1 MKRLLPIV
9 APVCVLGI
17 ASVAAAAV
25 SFASRDESVTLLLGV
40 GALLAAS
47 TFASHFPVPIE
58 GPNAGGVSLSFV
70 FAASA
75 IVLFGWDAG
84 VLVAFA
90 APVLIQTLEHRP
102 ALRIVYNGSVFALAA
117 LAAGLLV
124 ELIGGTGTDALIAKV
139 AVSASTQYAINLVLI
154 SLIVAHTSRRPFL
167 ELTRAS
173 LRWTIIV
180 FALMGSAALVL
191 VVLWQRSPL
200 LSVALF
206 GPLLAIAL
214 YQRSTYRA
222 LRAMRLAL
230 TDPLTGLG
238 NHRHFHERVERELV
252 EAERSARDFSLCM
265 IDVDDFKRVNDLF
278 GHPAG
283 DSVLAK
289 IAGALRQ
296 NGEAFRLGGD
306 EFALLLPQCNES
318 EAVMTATTIID
329 RVSALELDHVGSVTV
344 SAGVATFPT
353 QAPSRGELVRLAD
366 SALYWAKENGKNR
379 AHVYRPDV
387 VELAELRR
395 LAHGPDRAARFRAA
409 ESLAKA
415 VDLRD
420 TYTGSHSA
428 RVADLAA
435 RVAARLDLDQELIE
449 LARLAGSLHDLG
461 KLAIPEEILRKPG
474 PLTDPERL
482 VLERH
487 PQIGFRMLDSLGIEP
502 VADWILHHHERWD
515 GTGYPDRLPG
525 PLIPLGARIIFVVD
539 AFDAM
544 TSDRVYR
551 GRLSPRDAL
560 LELQRC
566 AGTQF
571 DPEVVDALAEELE
584 LSGIAQ
590 PAALAS

>member
-25 SFASRDESVTLLLGV
+25 SFASRDESATLLLGV

>member
-9 APVCVLGI
+9 APVCLVGI
-17 ASVAAAAV
+17 GAVAAAAF
-25 SFASRDESVTLLLGV
+25 SFATEGHPPSKLLGV
-40 GALLAAS
+40 AALLAAS
-47 TFASHFPVPIE
+47 TLASHFPVPIE

-90 APVLIQTLEHRP
+90 APALIQTLEHRP
-102 ALRIVYNGSVFALAA
+102 PIRIAYNGSVFAIAA
-117 LAAGLLV
+117 LVSGLLV
-124 ELIGGTGTDALIAKV
+124 GLVHGTGTDALIAKV
-139 AVSASTQYAINLVLI
+139 ALSATTQYAINLVLI
-154 SLIVAHTSRRPFL
+154 SLIVAVTSRRPFL
-167 ELTRAS
+167 ELIQAS
-173 LRWTIIV
+173 VRWTIMV
-180 FALMGSAALVL
+180 FALMASAALVL

-238 NHRHFHERVERELV
+238 NHRHFHDRVERELG
-252 EAERSARDFSLCM
+252 ESEQRGLDFSLCLV
-265 IDVDDFKRVNDLF
+265 DVDDFKRVNDLY

-283 DSVLAK
+283 DNVLAQ
-289 IAGALRQ
+289 IAANLRQ

-306 EFALLLPQCNES
+306 EFAVLLPQSDEA
-318 EAVMTATTIID
+318 EAVAAASAIVD
-329 RVSALELDHVGSVTV
+329 RVSALDLDHVGSITV
-344 SAGVATFPT
+344 SAGVSTFPT
-353 QAPSRGELVRLAD
+353 QAPSRLELVRLAD
-366 SALYWAKENGKNR
+366 SALYWAKEHGKNR

-428 RVADLAA
+428 RVAGLAA
-435 RVAARLDLDQELIE
+435 RVAERLGLDQELIE

-502 VADWILHHHERWD
+502 VAEWILHHHERWD
-515 GTGYPDRLPG
+515 GTGYPDRMPG
-525 PLIPLGARIIFVVD
+525 PVIPLGARIIFVVD
-539 AFDAM
+539 AYDAM

-551 GRLSPRDAL
+551 GRLSPGEAL
-560 LELQRC
+560 DELERC

-584 LSGIAQ
+584 LAGI
-590 PAALAS
+590 PESTALAS

>member
-9 APVCVLGI
+9 LPVCLLGI
-17 ASVAAAAV
+17 GSVAAAAF
-25 SFASRDESVTLLLGV
+25 SFATQGHPPSTLFGVLALLL
-40 GALLAAS
+40 AS
-47 TFASHFPVPIE
+47 TLASHFPVPIE
-58 GPNAGGVSLSFV
+58 GPNSGGVSLSFV

-102 ALRIVYNGSVFALAA
+102 PIRIAYNGSVFAVAA
-117 LAAGLLV
+117 LVSGLLV
-124 ELIGGTGTDALIAKV
+124 GLIEGSGTDALIAKV
-139 AVSASTQYAINLVLI
+139 AIASTAQYAINLVLI
-154 SLIVAHTSRRPFL
+154 SMVVAVTARRPFL
-167 ELTRAS
+167 ELIQAS
-173 LRWTIIV
+173 VRWTIMV

-238 NHRHFHERVERELV
+238 NHRHFHDRVERELA
-252 EAERSARDFSLCM
+252 EADQRGKDFSLCLV
-265 IDVDDFKRVNDLF
+265 DVDDFKRVNDLY

-283 DSVLAK
+283 DTVLAQ
-289 IAGALRQ
+289 IAANLRQ

-306 EFALLLPQCNES
+306 EFAVLLPQSDEA
-318 EAVMTATTIID
+318 EAVSAASAIVD
-329 RVSALELDHVGSVTV
+329 RVSALALDHIGSVTV

-353 QAPSRGELVRLAD
+353 QAPSRLELVRLAD
-366 SALYWAKENGKNR
+366 SALYWAKEHGKNR

-428 RVADLAA
+428 RVAELAA
-435 RVAARLDLDQELIE
+435 KVAARLGLDQELIE
-449 LARLAGSLHDLG
+449 LTRLAGSLHDLG

-515 GTGYPDRLPG
+515 GNGYPDRLPG
-525 PLIPLGARIIFVVD
+525 PQIPLGARIIFVVD
-539 AFDAM
+539 AYDAM

-551 GRLSPRDAL
+551 GSLSPYEAL
-560 LELQRC
+560 EELERC

-571 DPEVVDALAEELE
+571 DPDVVVALSEELQ
-584 LSGIAQ
+584 LVGIPE